1 LNAFSNVSS
10 AFSQAISLAFSMKR
24 LDSSLSSDFGFVF
37 PIRPHLWMSCLIG
50 KPLADDTAK
59 DLFGSL
65 LILAVNG
72 NAVIIA
78 EIELRQIA
86 LQMPFGAMLIG
97 TLHAAL
103 EDAEIA
109 FDAIGVNIVT
119 RHSPAL

>member
-1 LNAFSNVSS
+1 
-10 AFSQAISLAFSMKR
+10 
-24 LDSSLSSDFGFVF
+24 
-37 PIRPHLWMSCLIG
+37 MSCLIG